1 MNQLPIRQY
10 PSCTEIQDILEVY
23 LADEFDADTH
33 ATITRHIASCPRC
46 QDEVRFAR
54 IVSEAL
60 QELSRPEPSPKIFNA
75 VSAYV
80 HAHPDTDQKWIHRIF
95 QRFAFSDDL
104 PLRLARAGALVC
116 LVGIALFGIYQYQH
130 HRTVAKASRDLNYAF
145 SKLQYAVERIDLV
158 VNEKRPDMRIDAV
171 SRHSFAMIEKA
182 SHRVSEQRID
192 ISSAIHKS
200 LETLN
205 QSSQMISDTKHPEYS
220 HQKGNTP

>member
-10 PSCTEIQDILEVY
+10 PSCTEIQEILEAY

-33 ATITRHIASCPRC
+33 EIIARHIASCPRC
-46 QDEVRFAR
+46 QDEVRFAG

-60 QELSRPEPSPKIFNA
+60 QELPRPEPSPKMFNE

-80 HAHPDTDQKWIHRIF
+80 RAHPDTDQKWIHRIF

-104 PLRLARAGALVC
+104 LLRLARAGAVVC
-116 LVGIALFGIYQYQH
+116 LVGLALFGIYQH

-145 SKLQYAVERIDLV
+145 SKLQYAVKRVDLV
-158 VNEKRPDMRIDAV
+158 VNEKLPDVRIDEV
-171 SRHSFAMIEKA
+171 YRHSFAMIEEA

-192 ISSAIHKS
+192 ISSTIHKN

-205 QSSQMISDTKHPEYS
+205 QSSQIISDTKHHEYS
-220 HQKGNTP
+220 HQKGDTP

>member
-1 MNQLPIRQY
+1 MNQRPIRQY
-10 PSCTEIQDILEVY
+10 SSCAEIRDILEVY

-33 ATITRHIASCPRC
+33 ATIARHIDSCPRC
-46 QDEVRFAR
+46 RDEVRFAG

-60 QELSRPEPSPKIFNA
+60 QELPRPEPSPKIFNE

-80 HAHPDTDQKWIHRIF
+80 RAHPDTDQRWIHRIF

-116 LVGIALFGIYQYQH
+116 LVGIALLGIYQYQH
-130 HRTVAKASRDLNYAF
+130 HRTVAKASRDLDYAF
-145 SKLQYAVERIDLV
+145 SKLRYAVERVDLV
-158 VNEKRPDMRIDAV
+158 INEKLPDVRIDAV
-171 SRHSFAMIEKA
+171 SRHSFAMIEGA

-205 QSSQMISDTKHPEYS
+205 QSSQIISGTKHQEYP
-220 HQKGNTP
+220 HQKGSTP